1 MGVYEMS
8 TTTISITPET
18 KARLEALGKKNE
30 TYEDI
35 IIRLIEEPEFRQKAE
50 KVLETLKECEEI
62 INNPQRSIG
71 KYEIVKLSQSYEEL
85 TRLIKEFTNEL
96 KSR

>member
-1 MGVYEMS
+1 MS
-8 TTTISITPET
+8 TTTIAITPET

-35 IIRLIEEPEFRQKAE
+35 IKRLIEEPEFQKKAE

-71 KYEIVKLSQSYEEL
+71 KSEIVKLSQSYEEL
-85 TRLIKEFTNEL
+85 TRLIKEFINEL